1 MTFIQKNY
9 YTSAKTTKG
18 LDGSYYA
25 SMFEASYANELY
37 ARKRLK
43 EIENYDTQVTMPLV
57 VNGYKVADYIADFVI
72 YHLDGSNE
80 IVETK
85 GFSTPVFRLKWK
97 LVEAVYNEDYK
108 LTLLMQ
114 GKGTKPRG
122 IKKGWGKWTPKVI
135 EF

>member
-18 LDGSYYA
+18 LDGTYYA

-37 ARKRLK
+37 ARKRIK
-43 EIENYDTQVTMPLV
+43 EIENYDTQVSMPLV
-57 VNGYKVADYIADFVI
+57 VNGHKIGTYIADFII

-85 GFSTPVFRLKWK
+85 GFRTPVFNLKWR
-97 LVEAVYNEDYK
+97 LVEALYSKDYK
-108 LTLLMQ
+108 ITLLMQ
-114 GKGTKPRG
+114 RDTTPAMK
-122 IKKGWGKWTPKVI
+122 KKGWGKWTPRVI

>member
-1 MTFIQKNY
+1 MTFQQKNY

-37 ARKRLK
+37 ARKRNK
-43 EIENYDTQVTMPLV
+43 EIESYDTQVTMPLV

-85 GFSTPVFRLKWK
+85 GFSTPIFRLKWK
-97 LVEAVYNEDYK
+97 LTEAIYSEDYK
-108 LTLLMQ
+108 MTLLMQ
-114 GKGTKPRG
+114 GKGTLPRG
-122 IKKGWGKWTPKVI
+122 IKKGWGKWTPRVI

>member
-1 MTFIQKNY
+1 MTFVQKNY

-37 ARKRLK
+37 ARKRIK
-43 EIENYDTQVTMPLV
+43 EIENYDTQVSMPLV
-57 VNGYKVADYIADFVI
+57 VNGYKIGTYIADFII

-85 GFSTPVFRLKWK
+85 GFRTPVFNLKWK
-97 LVEAVYNEDYK
+97 LVCALYEKDYK
-108 LTLLMQ
+108 ITLLMQ
-114 GKGTKPRG
+114 NDKKPT
-122 IKKGWGKWTPKVI
+122 KGWKSYKPKII
-135 EF
+135 EY

>member
-1 MTFIQKNY
+1 MKIVIKNMTFQQKNY

-37 ARKRLK
+37 ARKKNK
-43 EIENYDTQVTMPLV
+43 EIDSYDTQVSFPLV
-57 VNGYKVADYIADFVI
+57 VNGYKIASYIADFVV
-72 YHLDGSNE
+72 YHLDGSDE

-85 GFSTPVFRLKWK
+85 GLMLPVFRIKWS
-97 LVEAVYNEDYK
+97 LMEALYSEDYK
-108 LTLLMQ
+108 MTLLLQ
-114 GKGTKPRG
+114 GKGKFRRP
-122 IKKGWGKWTPKVI
+122 KKVI